1 MITVE
6 DVLELGFTA
15 KKDSGESVV
24 ERGRYT
30 LKGKVAELEFSDQLR
45 TFLISS
51 GSGIQFKTKVAKISS
66 KHELEAIIKTI
77 IK

>member
-6 DVLELGFTA
+6 DVLELGFIA

-24 ERGRYT
+24 EKGRYA
-30 LKGKVAELEFSDQLR
+30 LKGKVAELEFSAPLR

-51 GSGIQFKTKVAKISS
+51 GSGIHFKTKVARISS
-66 KHELEAIIKTI
+66 KEELEAIIKTI